1 MEAWSARNTRFE
13 SGWAFINSDVLDKK
27 AAYAL
32 SSHNLEK
39 LLGLKVS
46 RDFAERD
53 WVAVAGDL
61 FSFEGK
67 VVAKG
72 GAEGVALF

>member
-1 MEAWSARNTRFE
+1 M
-13 SGWAFINSDVLDKK
+13 LDDK

-32 SSHNLEK
+32 SSTNLEK

-53 WVAVAGDL
+53 WVAVAGGL

-72 GAEGVALF
+72 GADGVALF